1 MTMKVLQINL
11 QMSRERPA
19 PQLLV
24 SAAQVKEMTQYRFAW
39 TIISVEPKW
48 ILLTQIRIV
57 YV

>member
-24 SAAQVKEMTQYRFAW
+24 SAAQVKKMTQYRF
-39 TIISVEPKW
+39 TKKII
-48 ILLTQIRIV
+48 
-57 YV
+57 